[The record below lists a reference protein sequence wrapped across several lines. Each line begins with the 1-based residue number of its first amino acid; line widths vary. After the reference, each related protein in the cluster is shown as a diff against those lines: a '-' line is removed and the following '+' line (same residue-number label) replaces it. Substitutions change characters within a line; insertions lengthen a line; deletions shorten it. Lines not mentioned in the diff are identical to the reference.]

1 MLNEQPRVYKSDT
14 TGKQY
19 TVDKDVLNIFDMNGQ
34 DEDFDKDQL
43 KEYIRELIV
52 MAQLMGVDIFE
63 NEKEETNN
71 ESAGE

>member
-63 NEKEETNN
+63 TEKEETKN
-71 ESAGE
+71 ESTGE